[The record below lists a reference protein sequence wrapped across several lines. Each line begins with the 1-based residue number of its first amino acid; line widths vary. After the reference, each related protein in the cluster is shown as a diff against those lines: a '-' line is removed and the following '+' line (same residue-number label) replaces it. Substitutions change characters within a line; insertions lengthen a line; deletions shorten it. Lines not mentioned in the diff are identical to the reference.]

1 MTPFPHHYVVNAEG
15 TAAGPIA
22 TGAPALDRLQIDAPF
37 EFGGPGDRWSPENLL
52 VAAVADCFVLTFR
65 AVAQAAHL
73 PWTRVECDLSGT
85 VDRADRAP
93 QFTHFALR
101 ARLEVPEGAD
111 PALALRALEKAHRG
125 CLVANSLKAAIDL
138 EPEVYSTHEA
148 GVDPLLRPVSC

>member
-1 MTPFPHHYVVNAEG
+1 MIPFPHHYIVNAEA

-22 TGAPALDRLQIDAPF
+22 TGAPALDRLQVDAPV

-65 AVAQAAHL
+65 AVAQASHL

-85 VDRADRAP
+85 VDRVDRAP
-93 QFTHFALR
+93 QFTHFALH
-101 ARLEVPEGAD
+101 ARLEVPEGGD
-111 PALALRALEKAHRG
+111 TALALRALDKAHRG

-138 EPEVYSTHEA
+138 EPEVFSTHET
-148 GVDPLLRPVSC
+148 GVDPQLQPVS